1 MKYEKGKIIKGHVT
15 GIENYGIFVGLDDYY
30 SGLIHISEI
39 SECYIRNIND
49 YVKVGE
55 TIKTKIVDID
65 EENYQ
70 MKLSIKNVDY
80 KMNHRKKVKIVE
92 TPSGFTPL
100 KDNLD
105 GWIAKRLEED
115 EKNKNLKNNI
125 DKQ

>member
-1 MKYEKGKIIKGHVT
+1 MKYEKGKIVKGHVT

-39 SECYIRNIND
+39 SECFIRNVSD

-55 TIKTKIVDID
+55 TIKAKVVDVD

-70 MKLSIKNVDY
+70 IKLSIKNIDY
-80 KMNHRKKVKIVE
+80 KMNKRKRVKIVE

-105 GWIAKRLEED
+105 GWISNKLED
-115 EKNKNLKNNI
+115 MKKNKKIENEG
-125 DKQ
+125 